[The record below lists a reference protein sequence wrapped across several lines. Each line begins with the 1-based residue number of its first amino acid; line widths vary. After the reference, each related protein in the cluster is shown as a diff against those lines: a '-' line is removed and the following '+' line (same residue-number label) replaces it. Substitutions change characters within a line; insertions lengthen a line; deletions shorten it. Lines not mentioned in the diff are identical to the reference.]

1 MHAQNSIS
9 RRRAFGAKL
18 GPEGSQG
25 GFRRRPAGY
34 QKCRILRKIR
44 IETHVPNLF
53 GKTRGDA
60 PFKKHCILRIKTA
73 LRAPSGGLEGSS
85 KSPKMTQKAREAKN
99 SKK

>member
-1 MHAQNSIS
+1 MLKIASLGDALLEPNWAP
-9 RRRAFGAKL
+9 RAPKGA
-18 GPEGSQG
+18 SG
-25 GFRRRPAGY
+25 GVRQVSKNAESY
-34 QKCRILRKIR
+34 VKY

-85 KSPKMTQKAREAKN
+85 KSPKVTQKAREAKN
-99 SKK
+99 SQK